1 LDNIFWRL
9 GSTDRYEKALQLLEE
24 KENKIYSF
32 DISCYEEFENS
43 NSATN
48 NYLYEKYC
56 RGGYKKQSEK
66 IRSKSLYK
74 SWKNTDLALNIIRI
88 LITFECF
95 AFLLFILLKYF
106 NINEFQVHDSKNMS
120 DIKKYLYL
128 YFLTTLILS
137 IFILVYSIMYFILKL
152 YVDKANTDIGL
163 YPYLDVTLDTWSDIF
178 ITGQYYDVSL
188 MITSIVFFSLSL
200 ALKKAMNNN
209 TELPQYPSP
218 TITENNNDQGSSPN
232 SQSGVTSPDGRQA
245 QAGQSEE
252 RKIVYK
258 P

>member
-88 LITFECF
+88 LITFACF

-106 NINEFQVHDSKNMS
+106 NINEFQVHDSKYVS
-120 DIKKYLYL
+120 DIKKYLYIFFD
-128 YFLTTLILS
+128 YF
-137 IFILVYSIMYFILKL
+137 
-152 YVDKANTDIGL
+152 NTINFYIGL
-163 YPYLDVTLDTWSDIF
+163 F
-178 ITGQYYDVSL
+178 NN
-188 MITSIVFFSLSL
+188 VFYS
-200 ALKKAMNNN
+200 K
-209 TELPQYPSP
+209 
-218 TITENNNDQGSSPN
+218 TIC
-232 SQSGVTSPDGRQA
+232 
-245 QAGQSEE
+245 
-252 RKIVYK
+252 
-258 P
+258 